1 MPLRLLK
8 AYNGQAANTLYWAP
22 GDELPR
28 LRSLGIGDDNYELA
42 SDYQA
47 GERDVTTASVNV
59 VSPATIY
66 NMNSGSAQTINLPI
80 RRDLPKGSQLT
91 FVQLGAGAFTIVPAT
106 GVTVN
111 KRAASLVSL
120 GQYSVV
126 RLVLVAPDTWV
137 ATGDLGG

>member
-8 AYNGQAANTLYWAP
+8 PYNGQAANTLYWAP

-59 VSPATIY
+59 VAPATIY
-66 NMNSGSAQTINLPI
+66 NMNSATAQTINLPI
-80 RRDLPKGSQLT
+80 RRDLPKGAQLK
-91 FVQLGAGAFTIVPAT
+91 FVQLGAGAFTIVPAS
-106 GVTVN
+106 GVTVST
-111 KRAASLVSL
+111 ALASLTSL
-120 GQYSVV
+120 GQY
-126 RLVLVAPDTWV
+126 RVAFLEKTGPDTWV
-137 ATGDLGG
+137 AHGGLGG